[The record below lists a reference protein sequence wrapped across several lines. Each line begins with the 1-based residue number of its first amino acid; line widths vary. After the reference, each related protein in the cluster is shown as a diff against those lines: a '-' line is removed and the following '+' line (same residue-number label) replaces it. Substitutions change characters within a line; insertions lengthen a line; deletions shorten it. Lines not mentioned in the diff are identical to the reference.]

1 MNEEQANTI
10 IALLSEILE
19 KLPKKSSYDLGDL
32 YGIMDDVKRSVDNV
46 EKAVN
51 NIEIN

>member
-1 MNEEQANTI
+1 MNEDQANKI
-10 IALLSEILE
+10 IELLSEILDR
-19 KLPKKSSYDLGDL
+19 LPKKSAFDLGDL
-32 YGIMDDVKRSVDNV
+32 HNIMDDVKRSVDNV